1 VKVGPG
7 LGAIALGDDR
17 CRFRVW
23 APKVEVVQVRLLGR
37 NERLVA
43 LDRDQRGYHEAIV
56 EGVGP
61 GQRYLYRLD
70 GGEERPDPASRLQ
83 PQGVHGPSEVVS
95 SEFAWTDVR
104 WKGLPLSAYILYEV
118 HVGAFSSAGDFGGVV
133 ERLDDLVDLGV
144 TALELMP
151 VAQFPGSRNWGY
163 DGVYP
168 FAVQE
173 SYGGPRGLRELVDA
187 CHGRGVAVVL
197 DVVYNHLGPEGNYL
211 GRYGPYFSNRYLGP
225 WGPVLDFDG
234 PSSDE
239 VRDFFFQHALYF
251 LRDFHIDALRIDAIH
266 GIYDFSARP
275 FLLELAELVHE
286 LANDLGRQIYL
297 IAESDLNDARIVRP
311 PEQGGYGLDAQW
323 SDDFHHA
330 LHTLLTG
337 ERDGYYRDFGGVE
350 DLVCAFSNGFVYCGQ
365 QSAFRGRRHGNCSK
379 GIPTDRFV
387 VFAQNHDQVG
397 NRMGGERLGALVS
410 FEQLKLAAAA
420 VLLSPYV
427 PLLFMGEEF
436 GEVAP
441 FAYFVSHSDEA
452 LVEAVRR
459 GRRQEFAAFAWGAE
473 PPDPRAELTFRRATL
488 DHSLRQRGKNATL
501 REFYRT
507 LIALRHRLPSPG
519 EERTGEIEA
528 GRVAG
533 RDVLWVRR
541 NRDSTQTVLALN
553 FAPAEV
559 LCVLPLGVGQ
569 WGKLLDSA
577 EERWAGPGSPVASSI
592 FCRGMAEISLPPFS
606 AVLFSRSGA

>member
-1 VKVGPG
+1 MRVGPG
-7 LGAIALGDDR
+7 VGAIALAGDR

-23 APKVEVVQVRLLGR
+23 APKVGVVELRLLGEK
-37 NERLVA
+37 ERLVP
-43 LDRDQRGYHEAIV
+43 LERDLRGYHEAVV
-56 EGVGP
+56 EGVRP

-70 GGEERPDPASRLQ
+70 GREERPDPASRLQ
-83 PQGVHGPSEVVS
+83 PEGVHGPSEVVS
-95 SEFAWTDVR
+95 SEFAWTDHR
-104 WKGLPLSAYILYEV
+104 WKGLPLSAYVIYEV
-118 HVGAFSSAGDFGGVV
+118 HVGTFSSAGNFRGIVQQ
-133 ERLDDLVDLGV
+133 LDDLVDLGV

-151 VAQFPGSRNWGY
+151 VAQFPGARNWGY

-168 FAVQE
+168 FAVQA

-187 CHGRGVAVVL
+187 CHARGVAVVL

-211 GRYGPYFSNRYLGP
+211 GCYGPYFSDRYLGP
-225 WGPVLDFDG
+225 WGPALNFDG
-234 PSSDE
+234 PGSDE
-239 VRDFFFQHALYF
+239 VRDFFCQHALYF
-251 LRDFHIDALRIDAIH
+251 LRDFHIDALRLDAIH

-275 FLLELAELVHE
+275 FLLELAEVVHE
-286 LANDLGRQIYL
+286 LANDLGRHIYL

-330 LHTLLTG
+330 LHALLTG
-337 ERDGYYRDFGGVE
+337 ERQGYYRDFGDME
-350 DLVCAFSNGFVYCGQ
+350 HLVRAFSDGFVYCGQ
-365 QSAFRGRRHGNCSK
+365 HSAFRGRRHGNCSK

-397 NRMGGERLGALVS
+397 NRMGGERLSTLVS

-441 FAYFVSHSDEA
+441 FAYFISHSDEA

-459 GRRQEFAAFAWGAE
+459 GRRQEFAAFAWDAQ
-473 PPDPRAELTFRRATL
+473 PPDPRAELTFRQAKL
-488 DHSLRQRGKNATL
+488 DHGLRQRGGNATL

-507 LIALRHRLPSPG
+507 LIALRRRLARPG
-519 EERTGEIEA
+519 QERTGEVETARIVGE
-528 GRVAG
+528 
-533 RDVLWVRR
+533 DVLWLRR

-553 FAPAEV
+553 FAADEV
-559 LCVLPLGVGQ
+559 SCVLPLGAGR
-569 WGKLLDSA
+569 WEKLLDSA
-577 EERWAGPGSPVASSI
+577 EERWAGPGSPLPSWIPCQGTALL
-592 FCRGMAEISLPPFS
+592 SLAPFS